1 MILTAL
7 VLVHGT
13 AITALALADGPRPS
27 WWLLLGLLLL
37 ADGVLRVLSLGRI
50 AWPVAAALGGLLAV
64 VAVSFAVL
72 SWGRTPD
79 RAAER
84 EVGSIPAPVG
94 TARAPALSPPPA
106 ASPAMTPSATA
117 PQPATPV
124 PTSTPSS
131 PSATPAPLRY
141 VVRPGDTLINIAAF
155 FGVRTQDLIALNR
168 LPPDGRILAGQEL
181 LIPRGP

>member
-1 MILTAL
+1 ML
-7 VLVHGT
+7 GT

-27 WWLLLGLLLL
+27 WWLLLGLFLL
-37 ADGVLRVLSLGRI
+37 ADGVLRLLSLGRI
-50 AWPVAAALGGLLAV
+50 AWPVATALGGMLAV

-117 PQPATPV
+117 PRPATPV
-124 PTSTPSS
+124 PSS

-168 LPPDGRILAGQEL
+168 LPPDGQILAGQEL
-181 LIPRGP
+181 IIPRSP